1 MSDVLSDL
9 LAFGIIGL
17 QNGAVLAIAASG
29 LVITYATSNVFNMA
43 HGAMGMVMGYVYW
56 QLTQDVGL
64 PEVVGIVLVVGIIA
78 PVMGAVLERVLMRRI
93 TNAPIVVSLTV
104 TVGLMV
110 ALIGFAQNR
119 YPATDARSVP
129 QLFEGT
135 QWSIAGTSIT
145 GHAVLSI
152 ALAGAVAFG
161 LYVLLNRTRTGIAMR
176 AIVDNR
182 GLLSLHGA
190 PTEYLGMLSWAIGS
204 ALAALAGILIVPLVG
219 LDFILLTLIVINAY
233 AAGMLGRL
241 VSLPRTFVG
250 ALILGLAISYFDYVK
265 GLVPDSISETGVFV
279 GLGPALP
286 TLFLLGVMLFM
297 PHERLRVG
305 AVEGAARVRIPSRI
319 ATVVF
324 SVVLIV
330 GIIAVVANSSSVVQI
345 ALGRSLAVG
354 AIMLTLV
361 LLTGYGG
368 DVSLGHLTFA
378 GIGALVVYKA
388 PFNILGME
396 PWFDSCVGQVSPD
409 TGLPVGACPQVSLP
423 AVLVAGIVAGLV
435 GMIVAFPA
443 LRLRGL
449 YLGLGTLA
457 FARAFDKLVF
467 ETGEIGFELGG
478 AANFARPSFLF
489 DLQSNAAM
497 TIFMGVF
504 FILYAWLVLELRRG
518 RFGRLLLATRDAPAA
533 VGTLGLSITRTRVL
547 TFTLSA
553 ALAGMAGALF
563 AAAVINAGQ
572 SDFEM
577 FQNLPLVLLAVAG
590 GITSVTGALIGG
602 FLLGMQTLPRSQ
614 EGIAAVAD
622 FLTATLGVNVEPL
635 GINLFLTG
643 LIAVL
648 LSRQPNGIA
657 GMLFKAFGWL
667 RPRFAWLYP
676 DEDLRPPRPPRA
688 PAFVTSDQTEEVK
701 LVASA

>member
-1 MSDVLSDL
+1 MSETLSDL
-9 LAFGIIGL
+9 VAFGIIGL

-43 HGAMGMVMGYVYW
+43 HGAMGMLMGYVYW
-56 QLTQDVGL
+56 QITVDAGV
-64 PEVVGIVLVVGIIA
+64 PVLLGIILVAGVIA
-78 PVMGAVLERVLMRRI
+78 PLMGAILERVLMRRI

-104 TVGLMV
+104 TVGLLV

-129 QLFEGT
+129 QIFGNVRFE
-135 QWSIAGTSIT
+135 IAGTSIT
-145 GHAVLSI
+145 GHAILSI
-152 ALAGAVAFG
+152 VLAAVAAFG
-161 LYVLLNRTRTGIAMR
+161 LYILLNKTRTGIAMR

-182 GLLSLHGA
+182 TLLSLHGA

-204 ALAALAGILIVPLVG
+204 SLAALAGILIVPLVG

-241 VSLPRTFVG
+241 VSLPRTFLG
-250 ALILGLAISYFDYVK
+250 AIILGLAISYFDYIK
-265 GLVPDSISETGVFV
+265 SLVPDNIAESGVFV

-305 AVEGAARVRIPSRI
+305 AVEGAARVRIPTRWRT
-319 ATVVF
+319 AVF
-324 SVVLIV
+324 SVVMLVAIGAIV
-330 GIIAVVANSSSVVQI
+330 LSSSNVTQIAV
-345 ALGRSLAVG
+345 GRSLALG

-378 GIGALVVYKA
+378 GIGALVVFKF
-388 PFNILGME
+388 PFFGS
-396 PWFDSCVGQVSPD
+396 PWFDSC
-409 TGLPVGACPQVSLP
+409 TGTIDPETGFAASACPTVSLWSLLF
-423 AVLVAGIVAGLV
+423 AGLMAGIVGL
-435 GMIVAFPA
+435 IVAFPA

-467 ETGEIGFELGG
+467 ETGELGFELGG
-478 AANFARPSFLF
+478 AANFERPNLLGLI
-489 DLQSNAAM
+489 DLDGDAAM
-497 TIFMGVF
+497 TMFMAVF
-504 FILYAWLVLELRRG
+504 FLFYAWVVLELRRG

-533 VGTLGLSITRTRVL
+533 CGTLGLSITRTRVL

-553 ALAGMAGALF
+553 AMAGIAGALF
-563 AAAVINAGQ
+563 AATVVNAGQ

-602 FLLGMQTLPRSQ
+602 FLLGMQTLS
-614 EGIAAVAD
+614 GDSFAVVAD
-622 FLTATLGVNVEPL
+622 FLSAVTGTEVEPL

-657 GMLFKAFGWL
+657 GMLFKAFGGVRSWFRWL
-667 RPRFAWLYP
+667 DGP
-676 DEDLRPPRPPRA
+676 DDSAPPLVKVPIVEAEEEVTVGA
-688 PAFVTSDQTEEVK
+688 PA
-701 LVASA
+701 

>member
-1 MSDVLSDL
+1 MSEVLSDL
-9 LAFGIIGL
+9 VAFGIIGL

-43 HGAMGMVMGYVYW
+43 HGAMGMLMGYVYW
-56 QLTQDVGL
+56 HITVDA
-64 PEVVGIVLVVGIIA
+64 GIPVLLGIILVVGIIA

-104 TVGLMV
+104 TLGLMV
-110 ALIGFAQNR
+110 ALIGLAQNR

-129 QLFEGT
+129 QIFGDIRFE
-135 QWSIAGTSIT
+135 IAGTSIT
-145 GHAVLSI
+145 GHAILSI
-152 ALAGAVAFG
+152 VLAAVAAFG

-182 GLLSLHGA
+182 TLLSLHGA

-204 ALAALAGILIVPLVG
+204 SLAALAGILIVPLVG

-250 ALILGLAISYFDYVK
+250 AIVLGLAISYFDYIK
-265 GLVPDSISETGVFV
+265 GLVPDSVAGTGVFV

-305 AVEGAARVRIPSRI
+305 AVEGAARVRIPSRYR
-319 ATVVF
+319 TGLF
-324 SVVLIV
+324 SVVMILGVIGLTV
-330 GIIAVVANSSSVVQI
+330 MASPVVEIAV
-345 ALGRSLAVG
+345 GRSLALG

-378 GIGALVVYKA
+378 GIGALVVFKA
-388 PFNILGME
+388 PFGAFGAGA
-396 PWFDSCVGQVSPD
+396 WFDSC
-409 TGLPVGACPQVSLP
+409 TGTIDAETGFAASACPQVSILSL
-423 AVLVAGIVAGLV
+423 VVAGVVAGAV
-435 GMIVAFPA
+435 GLIVAFPA

-467 ETGEIGFELGG
+467 ETGELGYELGG
-478 AANFARPSFLF
+478 AANFERPAFPFINLES
-489 DLQSNAAM
+489 DATM

-504 FILYAWLVLELRRG
+504 FIAYAWLVLELRRG

-533 VGTLGLSITRTRVL
+533 CGTLGLSITRTRVV

-553 ALAGMAGALF
+553 AMAGVAGALF
-563 AAAVINAGQ
+563 AAMVVNAGQ

-590 GITSVTGALIGG
+590 GITSVSGALLGG
-602 FLLGMQTLPRSQ
+602 FLLGMQTLS
-614 EGIAAVAD
+614 GDTFVIVAD
-622 FLTATLGVNVEPL
+622 FLSALTGFDVEPL

-657 GMLFKAFGWL
+657 GMLFDAFGGL
-667 RPRFAWLYP
+667 RTRLGRWVDGPGSV
-676 DEDLRPPRPPRA
+676 PPPAPPVARVIESEEEVSVGA
-688 PAFVTSDQTEEVK
+688 PA
-701 LVASA
+701 